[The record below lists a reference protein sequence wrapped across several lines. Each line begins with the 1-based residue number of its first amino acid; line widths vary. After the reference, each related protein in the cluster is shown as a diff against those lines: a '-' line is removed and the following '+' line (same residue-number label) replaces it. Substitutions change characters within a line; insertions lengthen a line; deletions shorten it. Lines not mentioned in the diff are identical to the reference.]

1 MISEIKL
8 KDVATY
14 KDEKLAPKKINF
26 IYGNNGTGKTT
37 ISRFIE
43 NTEETKFSKSKIA
56 FDESGECN
64 KLTYNQDFV
73 KINFNLETGLRGIYT
88 FGEESE
94 EKYKLIE
101 RRKKD
106 KDELKIKSVQNKTKI
121 ESINSNNLD
130 IKNKITDKLWDTL
143 KKKYCNNTPELYK
156 GYLGKKEQFF
166 AKCISIDYTDDI
178 LDYDK
183 IVKEY
188 NLLYKE
194 EPVEKSLLQ
203 LLDFKSFISL
213 KNSDIFQTE
222 IIENKDIKLS
232 KLIDDLNNGNWVE
245 EGLSYLEQSD
255 NKCPFCQ
262 QDVTKEFIS
271 KIYSLYDGKYKK
283 DKDDFFL
290 KRNCLISKID
300 ELKKFILEN
309 ASLIDESELV
319 ANTNS
324 YCDKVIE
331 ELLKKEKN
339 LKYKCKFS
347 NDDKIFDKF
356 EKRISEINNLIIEN
370 NKKIKEISTSRQKL
384 SDDAWKFLRNNC
396 ETELKEYFEKVEK
409 NNTELK
415 KIKEENETI
424 NKSINEIDIEIKK
437 LEDSITSITKTI
449 TQINATLEKFNY
461 TNFKLIENL
470 DHLTYSII
478 RPDGSNASS
487 TLSEGEFSFISFLY
501 FYNLIFGSRTRS
513 GLEEDHII
521 VIDDPVTSMD
531 SNTLFII
538 STLIRELIELCLNDR
553 RHIKQLFIFSHN
565 LYFFKEVTYGYDD
578 ARKRLNRENVE
589 FVVVSKVN
597 GESQIKSFGCTNP
610 IKTSYELLWNK
621 LREKEFDDDSIQNTM
636 RRILEQFLKMVDY
649 GGPNNRNTE
658 LINMFDDVDKPI
670 VKSLLS
676 YINDGSH
683 SIMDDLYI
691 SRDAA
696 ANENALKIFKQIFI
710 KLGFKDHYNR
720 MMNETEEEDK

>member
-1 MISEIKL
+1 MISEVKL

-14 KDEKLAPKKINF
+14 KDEKLTSKKINF

-43 NTEETKFSKSKIA
+43 NPKELKFSKSQLI
-56 FDESGECN
+56 FDEAGDCN
-64 KLTYNQDFV
+64 KLIYNQDFV
-73 KINFNLETGLRGIYT
+73 KINFNPETGLRGIYT

-101 RRKKD
+101 KLKKE
-106 KDELKIKSVQNKTKI
+106 KDELKTKLIQNKAKI
-121 ESINSNNLD
+121 DNMNTSIID
-130 IKNKITDKLWDTL
+130 IKNKTTNKLWETL
-143 KKKYCNNTPELYK
+143 KKKYCDNTPELYK
-156 GYLGKKEQFF
+156 GYLGKKDQFF
-166 AKCISIDYTDDI
+166 SKCISVEYTDNVSDN
-178 LDYDK
+178 DK

-194 EPVEKSLLQ
+194 EPIEKKLLQ
-203 LLDFKSFISL
+203 SGDFTSIIPI
-213 KNSDIFQTE
+213 KNSEIFQTE

-245 EGLSYLEQSD
+245 EGLSYLEHSD

-262 QDVTKEFIS
+262 QDITKEFIN
-271 KIYSLYDGKYKK
+271 KIYGLYDGKYKK
-283 DKDDFFL
+283 EKDEFFL
-290 KRNCLISKID
+290 KRNSLINKID
-300 ELKKFILEN
+300 EFKNFILEN
-309 ASLIDESELV
+309 ALLIDDSELI
-319 ANTNS
+319 ANINL
-324 YCDKVIE
+324 YFDKVLE
-331 ELLKKEKN
+331 ELSKKEKD
-339 LKYKCKFS
+339 LKYKCSFPE
-347 NDDKIFDKF
+347 NDEIFD
-356 EKRISEINNLIIEN
+356 RIEN
-370 NKKIKEISTSRQKL
+370 KITEVNKLITENNIKIKEISTSRQKL
-384 SDDAWKFLRNNC
+384 SDSAWKFLRNSC
-396 ETELKEYFEKVEK
+396 DLELKEYFKETEK
-409 NNTELK
+409 NNIELK
-415 KIKEENETI
+415 KVIEDNEKI
-424 NKSINEIDIEIKK
+424 NTSIQEIDVEIKK

-449 TQINATLEKFNY
+449 TQINTTLEKFNF
-461 TNFKLIENL
+461 TNFKLKENE

-478 RPDGSNASS
+478 RLDGSNASS

-513 GLEEDHII
+513 GLEEDHIL

-565 LYFFKEVTYGYDD
+565 LYFFKEVTYGYDELAKKSVRD
-578 ARKRLNRENVE
+578 NVE
-589 FVVVSKVN
+589 YSVVSKIN
-597 GESQIKSFGCTNP
+597 GESKIKEFGYSNP
-610 IKTSYELLWNK
+610 VKTSYELLWNK

-636 RRILEQFLKMVDY
+636 RRILEQFLKMIDY

-658 LINMFDDVDKPI
+658 LINKFEDIEKPI

-696 ANENALKIFKQIFI
+696 ANENALKIFKQIFV